1 MVAQLR
7 STTIF
12 FTKSTQT
19 YDCDYDS
26 PSSLCLVVE
35 DKVGVFGS
43 AFFWPAFLKS
53 WLWGKAGCWEK
64 LVVRI

>member
-1 MVAQLR
+1 MDGSLTVAMM
-7 STTIF
+7 
-12 FTKSTQT
+12 
-19 YDCDYDS
+19 
-26 PSSLCLVVE
+26 
-35 DKVGVFGS
+35 GVFGS